1 MLSESIR
8 VNILKKM
15 GRKYGKDSE
24 PKFLIL
30 DFHTKV
36 NSEMA
41 LVMVLVDK
49 CIKMDWV
56 SMVNTNVEKRMALE
70 FNQKSMVISTR
81 GNSKTDLNMGN
92 LRSQEK
98 NISMM
103 ANGKMAK
110 SMDLV

>member
-1 MLSESIR
+1 
-8 VNILKKM
+8 M

-36 NSEMA
+36 NSEMV

-56 SMVNTNVEKRMALE
+56 SMVNTKVEKRMALE

-81 GNSKTDLNMGN
+81 GNSKTDLNMGKVN
-92 LRSQEK
+92 LRSQET
-98 NISMM
+98 NIRMM